1 MDELTKAQAGDTRDL
16 AVPDEANTTVFDLP
30 VLTQLDFLPRSD
42 RPDSLGR
49 LGRFEMLSVIG
60 KGLTGL
66 VFKAHDTQLN
76 RQVAVKP
83 LSPELAANAE
93 VRARFIREAQRAA
106 TVIHPHVVAIEA
118 VENEGP
124 IPWLVLEL
132 VDGISLRERIE
143 QAGMLRL
150 REILLIG
157 SQIASG
163 LDAAHRLELLHCDL
177 KPANVLFENGLER
190 VKIADFGMAAALDDF
205 SGKPSGEV
213 AGTPQY
219 MSPERIRGQKV
230 DPRSDLFSLGSVM
243 YAMCTGRSPFR
254 GTTLQAVVSRVCGDT
269 PRPIH
274 EVNPDIPPFLSDII
288 VKLLAKKPEDRF
300 QSAAEVASLLEQHL
314 GRLQPPVSV
323 STETPVVPATT
334 AVTSTPM
341 ASADLPKGSGCLMR
355 GGAAAFLICLA
366 ASGLGVRR
374 DRQPPGVSYGKTPI
388 IKGSACTRFRDA
400 RRQP

>member
-1 MDELTKAQAGDTRDL
+1 MHELTRAQAGDTRDL
-16 AVPDEANTTVFDLP
+16 AVRDEASTTVFELP
-30 VLTQLDFLPRSD
+30 VLTQLDYLPRSD

-49 LGRFEMLSVIG
+49 LGRYEMLSVIG
-60 KGLTGL
+60 NGLTGL
-66 VFKAHDTQLN
+66 VFKALDTGLN

-132 VDGISLRERIE
+132 VDGMSLRERIE

-150 REILLIG
+150 REILVIG
-157 SQIASG
+157 SQIAAG
-163 LDAAHRLELLHCDL
+163 LEAAHRLGLLHCDL

-190 VKIADFGMAAALDDF
+190 VKIVDFGMATVLDDF

-213 AGTPQY
+213 PGTPQY
-219 MSPERIRGQKV
+219 MSPERIRRLKI
-230 DPRSDLFSLGSVM
+230 DARSDLFSLGSVM

-254 GTTLQAVVSRVCGDT
+254 GTTLQAVISRVCGET

-274 EVNPDIPPFLSDII
+274 EVNLDVPPFLSDII
-288 VKLLAKKPEDRF
+288 IKLLAKKPDDRF
-300 QSAAEVASLLEQHL
+300 QSAAEVLSLLEQHL
-314 GRLQPPVSV
+314 ARLQPPVSLPA
-323 STETPVVPATT
+323 EIPVLPVTK
-334 AVTSTPM
+334 AVASMT
-341 ASADLPKGSGCLMR
+341 ASAELPKGSGCLMR

-366 ASGLGVRR
+366 ATGLGIRR
-374 DRQPPGVSYGKTPI
+374 DRPPPGVSYGKTTS
-388 IKGSACTRFRDA
+388 IKGSACTTVRET